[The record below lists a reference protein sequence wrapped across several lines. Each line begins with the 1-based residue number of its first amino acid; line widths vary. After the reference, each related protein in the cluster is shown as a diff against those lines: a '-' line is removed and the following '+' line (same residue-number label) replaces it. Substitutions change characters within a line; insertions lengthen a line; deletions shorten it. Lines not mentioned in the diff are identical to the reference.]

1 MSLTDPAAPPP
12 LLTYQVT
19 YSPAH
24 TPMGIPLDKNAS
36 RQVLRER
43 LEDTVQ
49 ALNVDDAVQTFEHQT
64 GRMVTNCKRVQGQGA
79 QS

>member
-12 LLTYQVT
+12 LLTFKVT
-19 YSPAH
+19 YSPSH

-36 RQVLRER
+36 RQVLHER
-43 LEDTVQ
+43 LEDTIQ
-49 ALNVDDAVQTFEHQT
+49 ALNVDDAVQTFERRA
-64 GRMVTNCKRVQGQGA
+64 GRMVTSCKRVQSLGD